1 MLSNQNLQESSLYKS
16 PADPK
21 TVAGLL
27 VFVLV
32 SLQIYSYV
40 SGMSKKNPRS
50 HTALMILGYAY
61 VLPFVLR
68 LSPEIYSYPVQIFI
82 TILIVLLD
90 WFSLHEDKSRFS
102 EEEICIFGNCRY
114 NAKVTG
120 ILAHIADTASVAL
133 LVYPL
138 LDSKKSKIYAILGF
152 LVYTICGSK
161 IVNDMTK
168 DGSISDLRDK
178 SDNEA
183 CRQSR
188 IMRDSWRGGL
198 NDMVTVLGIM
208 VAWQSFLN
216 CNNGNCNA
224 SSFPFNQPKG
234 LLKSMYDND
243 SKDKSWMLLAFK
255 VLLFDV
261 GLTVVPT
268 YMNYIN
274 TSFQHGMLPSS
285 LLKIPDCFDDPEDL

>member
-16 PADPK
+16 PTDPQ

-27 VFVLV
+27 VFVLI

-40 SGMSKKNPRS
+40 SGMSKTNPRS
-50 HTALMILGYAY
+50 HTALVILGYAY

-68 LSPEIYSYPVQIFI
+68 LSPEIYSYPVQVFI
-82 TILIVLLD
+82 TILVLLLD

-138 LDSKKSKIYAILGF
+138 LDNKKSKIYAILGF

-161 IVNDMTK
+161 IVHDMTK

-178 SDNEA
+178 SDNES

-198 NDMVTVLGIM
+198 NDMITVLGIM

-224 SSFPFNQPKG
+224 SNFPFNQPKG